1 MKACLD
7 VDYRSHSVVA
17 ACACFHEWSDEAST
31 LEVVARSDA
40 PAAPYEPGQFWRREM
55 PYLLE
60 VLARLPALPTT
71 VVVDGYVWLDERK
84 SGLGAHLFDA
94 LAGKASVIGVAKRP
108 YRNAAHAAEVV
119 RGKRREGKLSGFGW
133 PSAARAGLTEGVSCE
148 IALALEPPTGVV
160 DLHGAIQART
170 IGLGGRRR
178 NIDPLRGT
186 AKWYGWP

>member
-1 MKACLD
+1 MD

-119 RGKRREGKLSGFGW
+119 RGKSLAPLFVTAVGLSNEE
-133 PSAARAGLTEGVSCE
+133 AARAIERMHGPYRVPTL
-148 IALALEPPTGVV
+148 LARV
-160 DLHGAIQART
+160 DRLSRA
-170 IGLGGRRR
+170 
-178 NIDPLRGT
+178 
-186 AKWYGWP
+186 